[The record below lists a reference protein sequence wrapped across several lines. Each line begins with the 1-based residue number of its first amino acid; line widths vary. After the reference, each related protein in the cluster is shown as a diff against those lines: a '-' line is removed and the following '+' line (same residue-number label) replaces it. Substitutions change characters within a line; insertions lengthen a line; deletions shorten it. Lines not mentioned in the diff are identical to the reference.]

1 MESKIIELLSIKKNN
16 NLGVKEIAGILDE
29 DKEEVHNTLRLL
41 GKEGIVYKNNND
53 KYILVSNTSLKKGTI
68 KITGRK
74 GAIVVLDN
82 GTEYDVVYKDKG
94 KLAHNDTVLVEPYNQ
109 RGMAKVVKIIDRKYY
124 DYVAEVVKNGK
135 NYVARCDGKLDIF
148 LKEIYPLGTRLLISG
163 EYNTIKEVIGHKD
176 DPGAIEKEVLALN
189 GFPISFSDKYLEEV
203 SKIEMSLSEDEINE
217 AKRNGLKDQRGITS
231 VTIDGDDTKDF
242 DDAVSYHNNTIY
254 VQIADPNRYI
264 KDRSAMWDETLARGI
279 SVYFPGCA
287 SPMMHENLSNG
298 ICSLVPGEDRYAVS
312 ASIKIDNSGRVLNYK
327 FNEAVINNRKRMTY
341 GEVNKYLEDNI
352 ILEGYEDYIDMLD
365 DLYDS
370 AMKVKRKMLNEGF
383 LEFTSDEVKF
393 FFENNNI
400 IDIKER
406 HQGKAEE
413 LIEFLMLLHNMCMTD
428 YFMKNN
434 LPFISRFHDKPN
446 DEKICTWIN
455 LLKKKGYKININKK
469 KDFTAEDI
477 RQVQEVYKDA
487 KEKVIYDKMAIM
499 GQSKAKYSSCNVG
512 HFALGMGAYSTG
524 TSPIRRIADTINQ
537 RILNDAITKGVDYAR
552 RKWEKITPLIAKIA
566 TSSEL
571 RAIKAERKLDDI
583 RKAEFMKQYE
593 KQYFDVMVAGIY
605 DNYLLVLYPD
615 KMVYGKLF
623 FNRSYYHVNKD
634 GCSIYSDKGEKIF
647 IGDTFNAKL
656 LNVNTMTGEVVFF
669 KDTKVIKEFY
679 GNEEKKGKKKVKSR

>member
-1 MESKIIELLSIKKNN
+1 
-16 NLGVKEIAGILDE
+16 
-29 DKEEVHNTLRLL
+29 
-41 GKEGIVYKNNND
+41 
-53 KYILVSNTSLKKGTI
+53 
-68 KITGRK
+68 
-74 GAIVVLDN
+74 
-82 GTEYDVVYKDKG
+82 
-94 KLAHNDTVLVEPYNQ
+94 
-109 RGMAKVVKIIDRKYY
+109 
-124 DYVAEVVKNGK
+124 
-135 NYVARCDGKLDIF
+135 
-148 LKEIYPLGTRLLISG
+148 
-163 EYNTIKEVIGHKD
+163 
-176 DPGAIEKEVLALN
+176 
-189 GFPISFSDKYLEEV
+189 
-203 SKIEMSLSEDEINE
+203 MSLSEDEINE

-312 ASIKIDNSGRVLNYK
+312 ASIKIDNSGKVLNYK

-341 GEVNKYLEDNI
+341 GEVNKYLEDST
-352 ILEGYEDYIDMLD
+352 ILGGYEDYIDMLD

-428 YFMKNN
+428 YFIKNN

-455 LLKKKGYKININKK
+455 LLKKKDIKLILIKRKILPLKILDRYRKY
-469 KDFTAEDI
+469 I
-477 RQVQEVYKDA
+477 
-487 KEKVIYDKMAIM
+487 KMP
-499 GQSKAKYSSCNVG
+499 K
-512 HFALGMGAYSTG
+512 
-524 TSPIRRIADTINQ
+524 
-537 RILNDAITKGVDYAR
+537 
-552 RKWEKITPLIAKIA
+552 
-566 TSSEL
+566 
-571 RAIKAERKLDDI
+571 RKLYMIRWLLWDSLRLNIHHVMLDI
-583 RKAEFMKQYE
+583 
-593 KQYFDVMVAGIY
+593 
-605 DNYLLVLYPD
+605 LL
-615 KMVYGKLF
+615 
-623 FNRSYYHVNKD
+623 
-634 GCSIYSDKGEKIF
+634 
-647 IGDTFNAKL
+647 
-656 LNVNTMTGEVVFF
+656 
-669 KDTKVIKEFY
+669 
-679 GNEEKKGKKKVKSR
+679 

>member
-16 NLGVKEIAGILDE
+16 NLGVKEIASLLSE
-29 DKEEVHNTLRLL
+29 DKEEVHNILRLL
-41 GKEGIVYKNNND
+41 SKEGIVYKNNND
-53 KYILVSNTSLKKGTI
+53 KYILVANTSLKKGTI
-68 KITGRK
+68 KITSRK

-94 KLAHNDTVLVEPYNQ
+94 KLANNDTVLVEVYNQ
-109 RGMAKVVKIIDRKYY
+109 SNTAKVVKIIDRRYY
-124 DYVAEVVKNGK
+124 DYVAEVVKEGK
-135 NYVARCDGKLDIF
+135 NYVARADGKLDIY
-148 LKEIYPLGTRLLISG
+148 LKDIYPLGTRLLISG
-163 EYNTIKEVIGHKD
+163 EYNNVKEVIGHKD
-176 DPGAIEKEVLALN
+176 DAGALEKEVLALN

-203 SKIEMSLSEDEINE
+203 NNIKLSLNEEEIIEE
-217 AKRNGLKDQRGITS
+217 KRKGLKDQRGIVS
-231 VTIDGDDTKDF
+231 VTIDGEDTKDF

-264 KDRSAMWDETLARGI
+264 KDRSAMWDETLARSI

-298 ICSLVPGEDRYAVS
+298 ICSLVPGEDRYAMS
-312 ASIKIDNSGRVLNYK
+312 MSIKIDDYGKVLNYK
-327 FNEAVINNRKRMTY
+327 MNKAVINNRKRMTY
-341 GEVNKYLEDNI
+341 GEVNKYLEDNEVV
-352 ILEGYEDYIDMLD
+352 EGYEDYTEMLD
-365 DLYDS
+365 NLYES
-370 AMKVKRKMLNEGF
+370 AMKVKKKMLNEGF

-393 FFENNNI
+393 FFENDHI

-428 YFMKNN
+428 YLLKNK
-434 LPFISRFHDKPN
+434 LPFISRFHDEPN
-446 DEKICTWIN
+446 NDKLNTWIN
-455 LLKKKGYKININKK
+455 LLKKKGYKINIGKK

-477 RQVQEVYKDA
+477 KKVQKVYA
-487 KEKVIYDKMAIM
+487 GSKEKVIYDKMAIM
-499 GQSKAKYSSCNVG
+499 SQSKAKYSSCNVG

-537 RILNDAITKGVDYAR
+537 RIIKDALDKGVDYAR
-552 RKWEKITPLIAKIA
+552 NKWEKIIPYIAKMA
-566 TSSEL
+566 TSAEL

-583 RKAEFMKQYE
+583 RKAEYMKQYE
-593 KQYFDVMVAGIY
+593 KQYFDVIVAGIN

-615 KMVYGKLF
+615 KMVYGKVF
-623 FNRSYYHVNKD
+623 FNKGYYHVNKD

-656 LNVNTMTGEVVFF
+656 LNVNTMTGELVFF
-669 KDTKVIKEFY
+669 KETKVVKEFY
-679 GNEEKKGKKKVKSR
+679 NNEEKKGKKKVKSR

>member
-1 MESKIIELLSIKKNN
+1 MESSIITILSQEKNKMMKLEEITKELKVQDTTKLLAVIK
-16 NLGVKEIAGILDE
+16 NLEETGIIFRD
-29 DKEEVHNTLRLL
+29 
-41 GKEGIVYKNNND
+41 
-53 KYILVSNTSLKKGTI
+53 KKGRYTLITNTNLKRGLI
-68 KITGRK
+68 KITKKK
-74 GAIVVLDN
+74 GPIVIFEDK
-82 GTEYDVVYKDKG
+82 TETVVTYKDHKT
-94 KLAHNDTVLVEPYNQ
+94 LENNDIVLVDISNNI
-109 RGMAKVVKIIDRKYY
+109 AKVVKIIRREHHNFI
-124 DYVAEVVKNGK
+124 AEVIKDEHGYKAVSNG
-135 NYVARCDGKLDIF
+135 YESIILD
-148 LKEIYPLGTRLLISG
+148 EIYPLGTKLLIDG
-163 EYNTIKEVIGHKD
+163 KTLEVKEVLGHKD
-176 DPGAIEKEVLALN
+176 DVGTKEKEVLVEYN
-189 GFPISFSDKYLEEV
+189 FPISFNEEYLKEV
-203 SKIEMSLSEDEINE
+203 NSIEKSLSEEVIDMD
-217 AKRNGLKDQRGITS
+217 KRNGLKDQRSITS

-242 DDAVSYHNNTIY
+242 DDAVAFHNNTVY

-264 KDRSAMWDETLARGI
+264 KDNSAMWDETLRRGI
-279 SVYFPGCA
+279 STYFPGCCN
-287 SPMMHENLSNG
+287 PMMHEILSNG
-298 ICSLVPGEDRYAVS
+298 ICSLVPGEDRYAIS
-312 ASIKIDNSGRVLNYK
+312 MSIKIDDSGKVLNYK
-327 FNEAVINNRKRMTY
+327 INEAVINNRKRMTY
-341 GEVNKYLEDNI
+341 TEVNKYLEENTI
-352 ILEGYEDYIDMLD
+352 PNGYENYTELLD
-365 DLYDS
+365 NLYKT
-370 AMKVKRKMLNEGF
+370 AMKVKRKMINEGF

-393 FFENNNI
+393 FFESSKL
-400 IDIKER
+400 IDIRER

-537 RILNDAITKGVDYAR
+537 RILNDAITKGVDYTR

-615 KMVYGKLF
+615 KMVYGKVF

>member
-16 NLGVKEIAGILDE
+16 NLGVKEIAGILGE

-68 KITGRK
+68 KITSRK

-124 DYVAEVVKNGK
+124 DYVAEVVKDGK

-176 DPGAIEKEVLALN
+176 DPGAVEKEVLALN

-203 SKIEMSLSEDEINE
+203 SKIEMSLSEEEINE

-352 ILEGYEDYIDMLD
+352 ILEGYENYIEMLD

-406 HQGKAEE
+406 H
-413 LIEFLMLLHNMCMTD
+413 
-428 YFMKNN
+428 
-434 LPFISRFHDKPN
+434 
-446 DEKICTWIN
+446 
-455 LLKKKGYKININKK
+455 
-469 KDFTAEDI
+469 
-477 RQVQEVYKDA
+477 
-487 KEKVIYDKMAIM
+487 
-499 GQSKAKYSSCNVG
+499 
-512 HFALGMGAYSTG
+512 
-524 TSPIRRIADTINQ
+524 
-537 RILNDAITKGVDYAR
+537 
-552 RKWEKITPLIAKIA
+552 
-566 TSSEL
+566 
-571 RAIKAERKLDDI
+571 
-583 RKAEFMKQYE
+583 
-593 KQYFDVMVAGIY
+593 
-605 DNYLLVLYPD
+605 
-615 KMVYGKLF
+615 
-623 FNRSYYHVNKD
+623 
-634 GCSIYSDKGEKIF
+634 
-647 IGDTFNAKL
+647 
-656 LNVNTMTGEVVFF
+656 
-669 KDTKVIKEFY
+669 
-679 GNEEKKGKKKVKSR
+679 

>member
-16 NLGVKEIAGILDE
+16 NLGVKEIAGILGE

-68 KITGRK
+68 KITSRK

-124 DYVAEVVKNGK
+124 DYVAEVVKDGK

-176 DPGAIEKEVLALN
+176 DPGAVEKEVLALN

-312 ASIKIDNSGRVLNYK
+312 ASIKIDNSGKVLNYK

-341 GEVNKYLEDNI
+341 GEVNKYLEDST
-352 ILEGYEDYIDMLD
+352 ILGGYEDYIDMLD

-428 YFMKNN
+428 YFLKNK
-434 LPFISRFHDKPN
+434 LPFISRFHDSPN
-446 DEKICTWIN
+446 TDKLNTWMG
-455 LLKKKGYKININKK
+455 LLKKKGYRVYSDKK
-469 KDFTAEDI
+469 KSFTTEDI
-477 RQVQEVYKDA
+477 KKIQKLYADS
-487 KEKVIYDKMAIM
+487 KEKIIFDKMAIM
-499 GQSKAKYSSCNVG
+499 SQAKAKYSAYDIG
-512 HFALGMGAYSTG
+512 HYALGMGAYSTS
-524 TSPIRRIADTINQ
+524 TSPIRRLSDTINQ
-537 RILNDAITKGVDYAR
+537 RIFKDSLHYGVDYAR
-552 RKWEKITPLIAKIA
+552 KKWSSITPYIAKIA
-566 TSSEL
+566 TDAEL
-571 RAIKAERKLDDI
+571 RAVKAEHRLDDI

-593 KQYFDVMVAGIY
+593 KQDFEVIVSDIKE
-605 DNYLLVLYPD
+605 NFIIVLYPER
-615 KMVYGKLF
+615 MVYGKLF
-623 FNRSYYHVNKD
+623 YNSRYFHLGKD
-634 GCSIYSDKGEKIF
+634 GYSIIGHNGEKIM
-647 IGDTFNAKL
+647 IGDIFNARLTKVNI
-656 LNVNTMTGEVVFF
+656 LNGEVVFS
-669 KDTKVIKEFY
+669 KGISEINEINHTENNRKRKVRRK
-679 GNEEKKGKKKVKSR
+679 

>member
-1 MESKIIELLSIKKNN
+1 M
-16 NLGVKEIAGILDE
+16 GE

-68 KITGRK
+68 KITSRK

-124 DYVAEVVKNGK
+124 DYVAEVVKDGK

-163 EYNTIKEVIGHKD
+163 EYNTVKEVIGHKD
-176 DPGAIEKEVLALN
+176 DPGAVEKEVLALN

-312 ASIKIDNSGRVLNYK
+312 ASIKIDNSGKVLNYK

-341 GEVNKYLEDNI
+341 GEVNKYLEDSI

-406 HQGKAEE
+406 YQGKAEE

-477 RQVQEVYKDA
+477 KRVQEVYKDA
-487 KEKVIYDKMAIM
+487 KEKVI
-499 GQSKAKYSSCNVG
+499 S
-512 HFALGMGAYSTG
+512 
-524 TSPIRRIADTINQ
+524 
-537 RILNDAITKGVDYAR
+537 
-552 RKWEKITPLIAKIA
+552 
-566 TSSEL
+566 
-571 RAIKAERKLDDI
+571 
-583 RKAEFMKQYE
+583 
-593 KQYFDVMVAGIY
+593 
-605 DNYLLVLYPD
+605 
-615 KMVYGKLF
+615 
-623 FNRSYYHVNKD
+623 
-634 GCSIYSDKGEKIF
+634 
-647 IGDTFNAKL
+647 
-656 LNVNTMTGEVVFF
+656 
-669 KDTKVIKEFY
+669 
-679 GNEEKKGKKKVKSR
+679 

>member
-16 NLGVKEIAGILDE
+16 NLGVKEIAGILGE

-68 KITGRK
+68 KITSRK

-124 DYVAEVVKNGK
+124 DYVAEVVKEGK

-176 DPGAIEKEVLALN
+176 DPGAVEKEVLALN

-264 KDRSAMWDETLARGI
+264 KDRGAMWDETLARGI

-341 GEVNKYLEDNI
+341 GEVNKYLEDST
-352 ILEGYEDYIDMLD
+352 ILGGYEDYIDMLD

-428 YFMKNN
+428 YFLKNK
-434 LPFISRFHDKPN
+434 LPFISRFHDSPN
-446 DEKICTWIN
+446 TDKLNTWMG
-455 LLKKKGYKININKK
+455 LLKKKGYRVYSDKK
-469 KDFTAEDI
+469 KSFTTEDI
-477 RQVQEVYKDA
+477 KKIQKLYADS
-487 KEKVIYDKMAIM
+487 KEKIIFDKMAIM
-499 GQSKAKYSSCNVG
+499 SQAKAKYSAYDIG
-512 HFALGMGAYSTG
+512 HYALGMGAYSTS
-524 TSPIRRIADTINQ
+524 TSPIRRLSDTINQ
-537 RILNDAITKGVDYAR
+537 RIFKDSLHYGVDYAR
-552 RKWEKITPLIAKIA
+552 KKWSSITPYIAKLA
-566 TSSEL
+566 TDAEL
-571 RAIKAERKLDDI
+571 RAVKAEHRLDDI

-593 KQYFDVMVAGIY
+593 KQDFEVIVSDIKE
-605 DNYLLVLYPD
+605 NFIIVLYPER
-615 KMVYGKLF
+615 MVYGKLF
-623 FNRSYYHVNKD
+623 YNSKYFHLGKD
-634 GCSIYSDKGEKIF
+634 GYSIIGHNGEKIM
-647 IGDTFNAKL
+647 IGDIFNARLTKVNI
-656 LNVNTMTGEVVFF
+656 LNGEVVFS
-669 KDTKVIKEFY
+669 KGISEINEINHTENNRKRKVRRK
-679 GNEEKKGKKKVKSR
+679 

>member
-16 NLGVKEIAGILDE
+16 NLGAKEIAGILGE

-68 KITGRK
+68 KITSRK

-124 DYVAEVVKNGK
+124 DYVAEVVKDGK

-163 EYNTIKEVIGHKD
+163 EYNTVKEVIGHKD
-176 DPGAIEKEVLALN
+176 DPGAVEKEVLALN

-312 ASIKIDNSGRVLNYK
+312 ASIKIDNSGKVLNYK

-341 GEVNKYLEDNI
+341 GEVNKYLEDST
-352 ILEGYEDYIDMLD
+352 ILGGYEDYIDMLD
-365 DLYDS
+365 DLYNS

-428 YFMKNN
+428 YFLKNK
-434 LPFISRFHDKPN
+434 LPFISRFHDSPN
-446 DEKICTWIN
+446 TDKLNTWMG
-455 LLKKKGYKININKK
+455 LLKKKGYRVYSDKK
-469 KDFTAEDI
+469 KSFTTEDI
-477 RQVQEVYKDA
+477 KKIQKLYADS
-487 KEKVIYDKMAIM
+487 KEKIIFDKMAIM
-499 GQSKAKYSSCNVG
+499 SQAKAKYSAYDIG
-512 HFALGMGAYSTG
+512 HYALGMGAYSTS
-524 TSPIRRIADTINQ
+524 TSPIRRLSDTINQ
-537 RILNDAITKGVDYAR
+537 RIFKDSLHYGVDYAR
-552 RKWEKITPLIAKIA
+552 KKWSSITPYIAKIA
-566 TSSEL
+566 TDAEL
-571 RAIKAERKLDDI
+571 RAVKAEHRLDDI

-593 KQYFDVMVAGIY
+593 KQDFEVIVSDIKE
-605 DNYLLVLYPD
+605 NFIIVLYPER
-615 KMVYGKLF
+615 MVYGKLF
-623 FNRSYYHVNKD
+623 YNSRYFHLGKD
-634 GCSIYSDKGEKIF
+634 GYSIIGHNGEKIM
-647 IGDTFNAKL
+647 IGDIFNARLTKVNI
-656 LNVNTMTGEVVFF
+656 LNGEVVFS
-669 KDTKVIKEFY
+669 KGISEINEINHTENNRKRKVRRK
-679 GNEEKKGKKKVKSR
+679 

>member
-16 NLGVKEIAGILDE
+16 NLGVKEIASILGE

-68 KITGRK
+68 KITNRK

-82 GTEYDVVYKDKG
+82 GTEYDVVYKDKR

-109 RGMAKVVKIIDRKYY
+109 RSMAKVVKIIDRVYY
-124 DYVAEVVKNGK
+124 DFVAEVVKDGK
-135 NYVARCDGKLDIF
+135 NYVARCEGKKDIF
-148 LKEIYPLGTRLLISG
+148 LKDIYPLGTRLLISG

-176 DPGAIEKEVLALN
+176 DPGTLEKEVLALN

-203 SKIEMSLSEDEINE
+203 NKIKMSLSEEEIAE
-217 AKRNGLKDQRGITS
+217 EKRNGLKDQRGITS

-287 SPMMHENLSNG
+287 NPMMHENLSNG

-312 ASIKIDNSGRVLNYK
+312 MSIKIDNSGKVLNYK
-327 FNEAVINNRKRMTY
+327 INRAVINNRKRMTY

-352 ILEGYEDYIDMLD
+352 ILDGYEDYIDMLD

-393 FFENNNI
+393 FFENSNI
-400 IDIKER
+400 IDIKGR

-428 YFMKNN
+428 YFLKNK
-434 LPFISRFHDKPN
+434 LPFISRFHDTPN
-446 DEKICTWIN
+446 DEKIRTWIN
-455 LLKKKGYKININKK
+455 LLKKKGYKIDINKK

-477 RQVQEVYKDA
+477 KEVQKVYADSG
-487 KEKVIYDKMAIM
+487 EKVIYDKMAIM

-512 HFALGMGAYSTG
+512 HFALGRKAYSTG
-524 TSPIRRIADTINQ
+524 TSPIRRLADTINE
-537 RILNDAITKGVDYAR
+537 RILKDAITKGVDYAR
-552 RKWEKITPLIAKIA
+552 NKWEKIVSDIARMA
-566 TSSEL
+566 TSAEL
-571 RAIKAERKLDDI
+571 RAIKAEKRLDDI

-593 KQYFDVMVAGIY
+593 KRYFDVMVADIY

-615 KMVYGKLF
+615 KMVYGKVY
-623 FNRSYYHVNKD
+623 FNKNYYQVSKD
-634 GCSIYSDKGEKIF
+634 GCSIYSEKGEKIF

-656 LNVNTMTGEVVFF
+656 LKVDVEKGEVVFF
-669 KDTKVIKEFY
+669 KDTKVVKEFY
-679 GNEEKKGKKKVKSR
+679 DNEEKKGKKKVKSR

>member
-1 MESKIIELLSIKKNN
+1 MESSIITILSKEKNKMMKLEEITKELKVQDTTKLLAVIK
-16 NLGVKEIAGILDE
+16 NLEETGIIFRD
-29 DKEEVHNTLRLL
+29 
-41 GKEGIVYKNNND
+41 
-53 KYILVSNTSLKKGTI
+53 KKGRYTLITNTNLKRGLI
-68 KITGRK
+68 KITKKK
-74 GAIVVLDN
+74 GPIVIFEDK
-82 GTEYDVVYKDKG
+82 TETVVTYKDHKT
-94 KLAHNDTVLVEPYNQ
+94 LENNDIVLVDISNNI
-109 RGMAKVVKIIDRKYY
+109 AKVVKIIRREHHNFI
-124 DYVAEVVKNGK
+124 AEVIKDEHGYKAVSNG
-135 NYVARCDGKLDIF
+135 YESIILD
-148 LKEIYPLGTRLLISG
+148 EIYPLGTKLLIDG
-163 EYNTIKEVIGHKD
+163 KTLEVKEVLGHKD
-176 DPGAIEKEVLALN
+176 DVGTKEKEVLAEYN
-189 GFPISFSDKYLEEV
+189 FPISFNEEYLKEV
-203 SKIEMSLSEDEINE
+203 NSIEKSLSEEVIDME
-217 AKRNGLKDQRGITS
+217 KRNGLKDQRSITS

-242 DDAVSYHNNTIY
+242 DDAVAFHNNTVY

-264 KDRSAMWDETLARGI
+264 KDNSAMWDETLRRAI
-279 SVYFPGCA
+279 STYFPGCCN
-287 SPMMHENLSNG
+287 PMMHEILSNG
-298 ICSLVPGEDRYAVS
+298 ICSLVPGEDRYAIS
-312 ASIKIDNSGRVLNYK
+312 MSIKIDDSGKVLNYK
-327 FNEAVINNRKRMTY
+327 INEAVINNRKRMTY
-341 GEVNKYLEDNI
+341 TEVNKYLEENTI
-352 ILEGYEDYIDMLD
+352 PNGYENYTELLD
-365 DLYDS
+365 NLYKT
-370 AMKVKRKMLNEGF
+370 AMKVKRKMINEGF

-393 FFENNNI
+393 FFESSKL
-400 IDIKER
+400 IDIRER

-428 YFMKNN
+428 YFIKNN

-455 LLKKKGYKININKK
+455 LLKKKGYKIDINKK

-524 TSPIRRIADTINQ
+524 TSPIRRIADTINK
-537 RILNDAITKGVDYAR
+537 RILNDAITRGVDYAR
-552 RKWEKITPLIAKIA
+552 NKWEKITPLIAKIA

-615 KMVYGKLF
+615 KMVYGKVF
-623 FNRSYYHVNKD
+623 FNRNYYHVNKD